1 MDSINAAFDVSSS
14 AKKLM
19 IRQPSSLDG
28 MALNKLVKQCPP
40 LDPNS
45 AYCNLLQCHH
55 FSDTAA
61 TAFDGDRLVGFVSG
75 YLLPSSPST
84 FFVWQIAVHSSARG
98 CGLAGRMLR
107 DILSRAALSS
117 VTHIQTTISP
127 GNEASQAVFRKL
139 ADQLNTAISS
149 DMLFSREDHFAGE
162 HDDELLF
169 TVGPFSARSAAT

>member
-1 MDSINAAFDVSSS
+1 MDSINAVLDEPSS

-28 MALNKLVKQCPP
+28 MALNQLVAECPP

-55 FSDTAA
+55 FSETAA
-61 TAFDGDRLVGFVSG
+61 AAFDGDKLVGFISG
-75 YLLPSSPST
+75 YLLPSDPST

-98 CGLAGRMLR
+98 CGLAGRMLQ
-107 DILSRAALSS
+107 DILQRGALAQ
-117 VTHIQTTISP
+117 VNRIQTTISP
-127 GNEASQAVFRKL
+127 GNGASQAVFRKL
-139 ADQLNTAISS
+139 ADKLDTTISS
-149 DMLFSREDHFAGE
+149 EMLFSRDQHFNGE

-169 TVGPFSARSAAT
+169 TVGPF